1 MASAVPSRS
10 AHDRRCC
17 GLTGRSAHQMETR
30 KRGGGSG
37 GESARACRMPSWGID
52 QATKYNASAL
62 TAVGAG
68 MRVGA
73 VAQRITHPA
82 ILPHLSMSGSGH
94 GLFEGG
100 HTQSSIAA
108 IAEGAGVASADGE
121 ATPPSPTAK
130 ATMKIANLRI
140 PLRYRP
146 AQSPRNQR
154 FGQQSGIASTPVL

>member
-1 MASAVPSRS
+1 
-10 AHDRRCC
+10 
-17 GLTGRSAHQMETR
+17 
-30 KRGGGSG
+30 
-37 GESARACRMPSWGID
+37 
-52 QATKYNASAL
+52 
-62 TAVGAG
+62 

-130 ATMKIANLRI
+130 ATMKIANLRM
-140 PLRYRP
+140 
-146 AQSPRNQR
+146 N
-154 FGQQSGIASTPVL
+154 